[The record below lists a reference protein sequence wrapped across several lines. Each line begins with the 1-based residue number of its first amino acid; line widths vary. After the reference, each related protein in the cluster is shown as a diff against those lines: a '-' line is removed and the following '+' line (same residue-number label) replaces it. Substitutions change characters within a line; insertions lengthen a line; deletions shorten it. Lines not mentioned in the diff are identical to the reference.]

1 MYTCTYRCI
10 DVCPY
15 MLYAYIYT
23 NTQIMQTAT
32 ANNINFTNS
41 AARNA
46 PDKQKSVGQR
56 ARVGGRGT
64 GSEQERGRA
73 CVGDAKATT
82 MKVFESTVA

>member
-1 MYTCTYRCI
+1 
-10 DVCPY
+10 
-15 MLYAYIYT
+15 
-23 NTQIMQTAT
+23 MQTAT

-46 PDKQKSVGQR
+46 PEKQKSVWQR
-56 ARVGGRGT
+56 ARVGERVVGR
-64 GSEQERGRA
+64 EQERDRA